1 MRTLFDDDDDDNEAA
16 EEYRQSALEG
26 GDGPC
31 QRLIAYMQDLGG
43 EAPNDWDGYRPLTSK

>member
-31 QRLIAYMQDLGG
+31 QRLIA
-43 EAPNDWDGYRPLTSK
+43 